1 MVLAC
6 WLLHDLILPMVFRR
20 LQMTACAASFGVQ
33 SNESSESEQ
42 EERPGAVL
50 SISTARPRVEV
61 QGKFYCVRA
70 IWNFSQAGVLVS
82 LIIVNVKTNVELLE
96 YLLWAK
102 ESTGTVRT

>member
-6 WLLHDLILPMVFRR
+6 WLLHDLILPMLFRR

-42 EERPGAVL
+42 EESPGAVL

-61 QGKFYCVRA
+61 QGKFTA
-70 IWNFSQAGVLVS
+70 SEPFGIFHKQALLFASS
-82 LIIVNVKTNVELLE
+82 LSI
-96 YLLWAK
+96 
-102 ESTGTVRT
+102 